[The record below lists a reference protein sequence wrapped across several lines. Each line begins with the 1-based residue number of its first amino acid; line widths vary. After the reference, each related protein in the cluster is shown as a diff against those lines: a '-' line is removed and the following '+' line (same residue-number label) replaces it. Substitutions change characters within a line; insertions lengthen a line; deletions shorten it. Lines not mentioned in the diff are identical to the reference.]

1 MFIRYLAVCASFIYP
16 LVCFSYHIQQA
27 ITLHGAQEM
36 EVVRNVAFE
45 ILGHSIYLEDGTETN
60 NLIQENLVFTTREGF
75 VDRTMH
81 GDDAQDDTPASYWIS
96 NPQNRK
102 WCI

>member
-1 MFIRYLAVCASFIYP
+1 M
-16 LVCFSYHIQQA
+16 
-27 ITLHGAQEM
+27 HGAQDM

-102 WCI
+102 WCIFDPNLAICMTTGIQTCLILPFISTFYI